1 MNPIV
6 NSTDIHK
13 LIALD
18 PVFKSIFETY
28 GTPENY
34 ERAEGFETL
43 CRIILEQQ
51 VSLASAKAH
60 YVKLKNYISIYTPE
74 QLLKLSDVEFKN
86 CFISKQKATYLRA
99 LSNAILT
106 NQIDLSLLSSL
117 SEAEIRLQLTAIKGI
132 GNWTADVYLMFCL
145 QHKNIFPIGDIA
157 IRQSIKTLYQIED
170 REVMTKLAETWK
182 PYQSLACYFLWH
194 FYLKSRNRPVIT

>member
-1 MNPIV
+1 MTPIV

-18 PVFKSIFETY
+18 PVFKSIYETH

-60 YVKLKNYISIYTPE
+60 YLKLKNHISIYTPE

-132 GNWTADVYLMFCL
+132 GSWTADVYLMFCL

-170 REVMTKLAETWK
+170 REVMIQRAETWK

>member
-51 VSLASAKAH
+51 VSLASGKAH
-60 YVKLKNYISIYTPE
+60 YVKLKNYITIYTPE

-99 LSNAILT
+99 LSSAILT

>member
-1 MNPIV
+1 M
-6 NSTDIHK
+6 S
-13 LIALD
+13 
-18 PVFKSIFETY
+18 S
-28 GTPENY
+28 
-34 ERAEGFETL
+34 
-43 CRIILEQQ
+43 
-51 VSLASAKAH
+51 
-60 YVKLKNYISIYTPE
+60 
-74 QLLKLSDVEFKN
+74 
-86 CFISKQKATYLRA
+86 
-99 LSNAILT
+99 AILT
-106 NQIDLSLLSSL
+106 NEIDLSLLSSL

-132 GNWTADVYLMFCL
+132 GNWTVDVYLMFCL

>member
-1 MNPIV
+1 MTPIV

-51 VSLASAKAH
+51 VSLASGKAH

>member
-18 PVFKSIFETY
+18 PVFKSIYETY